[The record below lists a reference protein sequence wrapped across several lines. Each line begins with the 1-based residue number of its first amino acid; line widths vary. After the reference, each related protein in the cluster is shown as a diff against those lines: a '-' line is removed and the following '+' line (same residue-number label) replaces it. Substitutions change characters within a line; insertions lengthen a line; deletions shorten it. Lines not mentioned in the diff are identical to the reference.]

1 MASHI
6 MQTLKYLKIIFLQRF
21 DSSIC
26 LEKLKLIFSSIKKI
40 VGLMINSVLG
50 VILLMIVNFFGA
62 YVGISVNI
70 NLLTAIIVGI
80 FGIPGIIFL
89 VVFQN
94 FIR

>member
-1 MASHI
+1 
-6 MQTLKYLKIIFLQRF
+6 
-21 DSSIC
+21 
-26 LEKLKLIFSSIKKI
+26 
-40 VGLMINSVLG
+40 
-50 VILLMIVNFFGA
+50 MIVNFFGA

>member
-1 MASHI
+1 MNIHSLTLQNII
-6 MQTLKYLKIIFLQRF
+6 MILIGLILGIIV
-21 DSSIC
+21 
-26 LEKLKLIFSSIKKI
+26 LKLIFSSIKKI

-62 YVGISVNI
+62 YVGIRVNI

>member
-1 MASHI
+1 MNIHSLTLQNII
-6 MQTLKYLKIIFLQRF
+6 MILIGLILGIIV
-21 DSSIC
+21 
-26 LEKLKLIFSSIKKI
+26 LKLIFSSIKKI

-70 NLLTAIIVGI
+70 NLLTAFIVWI
-80 FGIPGIIFL
+80 FGLPGIIFL

>member
-1 MASHI
+1 MNIHSLTLQNII
-6 MQTLKYLKIIFLQRF
+6 MLLIGLILGIIV
-21 DSSIC
+21 
-26 LEKLKLIFSSIKKI
+26 LKLIFSSIKKI

-70 NLLTAIIVGI
+70 NLLKAIIVGI

>member
-1 MASHI
+1 MG
-6 MQTLKYLKIIFLQRF
+6 IIV
-21 DSSIC
+21 
-26 LEKLKLIFSSIKKI
+26 LKLIFSSIKKI

-70 NLLTAIIVGI
+70 NSLTAIIVGI